1 MERVSAIDTALPAQ
15 LPATSERS
23 RGVLFALIAYGAWGV
38 NPIYFKLVA
47 YATPM
52 EVLVHRVIWSLAL
65 LLVVVALRGSWQP
78 LVAILR
84 SPRHLAV
91 LFVTGVLVA
100 GNWLVFIWALQNSR
114 MVEAS
119 LGYYIN
125 PLVTVLL
132 GIAFL
137 GERLRGAL
145 LVALVLATAGVVNEV
160 IAFGGLPWIS
170 LALAIT
176 FGIYGLLRKSIG
188 VDSVL
193 GLTVET
199 ALLAP
204 FAVAYGISLAN
215 GGALVFGNVDS
226 SRSLGL
232 MAAGVVTTIPLVA
245 FGAATL
251 RLPLWALGFL
261 QYFAPSITL
270 LLALFVYD
278 EPFAP
283 SRAITFALIWSALA
297 IFSTAELVR
306 ARRQLA

>member
-1 MERVSAIDTALPAQ
+1 M
-15 LPATSERS
+15 SERS
-23 RGVLFALIAYGAWGV
+23 RGVLFALIAYGVWGV

-47 YATPM
+47 YATPA
-52 EVLVHRVIWSLAL
+52 EILVHRVIWSLAL
-65 LLVVVALRGSWQP
+65 LLVVVAVRRLWQP

-84 SPRHLAV
+84 SPTQLAV
-91 LFVTGVLVA
+91 LLVTGVLVA

-132 GIAFL
+132 GIVFL

-145 LVALVLATAGVVNEV
+145 LLALALAAAGVANEV
-160 IAFGGLPWIS
+160 MAFGGLPWVS
-170 LALAIT
+170 LWLALS
-176 FGIYGLLRKSIG
+176 FGVYGLVRKTIG

-199 ALLAP
+199 GLLAP
-204 FAVAYGISLAN
+204 FALAYGWSLAHSE
-215 GGALVFGNVDS
+215 ALAFGSVDAG
-226 SRSLGL
+226 RDLGL

-245 FGAATL
+245 FGAAAL

-283 SRAITFALIWSALA
+283 SRAITFALIWAALA